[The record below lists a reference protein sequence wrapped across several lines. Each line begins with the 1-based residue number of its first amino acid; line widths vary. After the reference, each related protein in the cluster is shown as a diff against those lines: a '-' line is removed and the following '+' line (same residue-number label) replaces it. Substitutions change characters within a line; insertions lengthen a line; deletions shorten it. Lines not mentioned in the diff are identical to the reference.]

1 MSKKTFTSQAEET
14 LAQQVELILPEEKG
28 PSRDVALGTKRSSD
42 VRVVPIALIDF
53 DPNQPRKVFNEESL
67 QELSDSIKEN
77 GLLHPLNVE
86 YLPKEN
92 RFKLITGE
100 RRFRAIQRLEWTEVP
115 CVVRENVS
123 TKDRFALQIIENVQR
138 EDFNPIEKAR
148 GLFDLKECLGPQ
160 STWEQVEKL
169 TGLTRRRR
177 QQFSALLKLP
187 DPIQQQIVALE
198 KRPSKNEVT
207 EKHGRALLLLNKVPD
222 KQQKL
227 FGIIKD
233 KAKPI
238 TGDDALVKARQ
249 MLGKA
254 DSSRTFSL
262 KYTNKEDLLTKLEDE
277 VKRLRS
283 SLDRGAS
290 KTRGKGKG

>member
-14 LAQQVELILPEEKG
+14 LAQQVELVLPEEKG
-28 PSRDVALGTKRSSD
+28 PSREVALGTKRSSD
-42 VRVVPIALIDF
+42 VRVVPVALIDF

-67 QELSDSIKEN
+67 QELSDSIKQN

-86 YLPKEN
+86 YLPKQN

-123 TKDRFALQIIENVQR
+123 TQDRYALQIIENVQR

-148 GLFDLKECLGPQ
+148 GLMELKECLGPQ
-160 STWEQVEKL
+160 ASWEEVEKI

-187 DPIQQQIVALE
+187 DPVQQEIVAIE
-198 KRPSKNEVT
+198 RRPSKNEVT
-207 EKHGRALLLLNKVPD
+207 EKHGRALLLLNKVPE
-222 KQQKL
+222 KQGKL
-227 FGIIKD
+227 LGIIKD
-233 KAKPI
+233 SKKPV
-238 TGDDALVKARQ
+238 TGDEALLKARQ
-249 MLGKA
+249 MLGKT
-254 DSSRTFSL
+254 DTGKTFL
-262 KYTNKEDLLTKLEDE
+262 VKYTSKEELLTKLEAE
-277 VKRLRS
+277 VARLRAS
-283 SLDRGAS
+283 MTKKPS
-290 KTRGKGKG
+290 KTKSKGKG